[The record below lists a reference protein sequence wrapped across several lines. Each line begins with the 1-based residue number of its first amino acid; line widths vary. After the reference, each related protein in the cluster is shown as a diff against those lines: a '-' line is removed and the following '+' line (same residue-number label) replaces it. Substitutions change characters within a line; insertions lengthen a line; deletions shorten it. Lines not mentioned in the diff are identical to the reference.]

1 MESPEIPADP
11 FRPEG
16 GRSKEQRG
24 MVMAVGTALGV
35 SLGAA
40 IGTLLNNFA
49 LWMGISIAVGVG
61 VGALVD
67 AAIYRGRRNGS

>member
-16 GRSKEQRG
+16 GRAKEHRG
-24 MVMAVGTALGV
+24 TVMAVGTALGV

-40 IGTLLNNFA
+40 IGTLMNDFA
-49 LWMGISIAVGVG
+49 LWMGVSIAVGVG
-61 VGALVD
+61 VGAIVD
-67 AAIYRGRRNGS
+67 AAIYRKRMNGV

>member
-16 GRSKEQRG
+16 GRSKEHRG
-24 MVMAVGTALGV
+24 TVMAVGTALGV

-40 IGTLLNNFA
+40 IGTLMNNFA

-61 VGALVD
+61 VGAIVD
-67 AAIYRGRRNGS
+67 AAIYRRRRNGS

>member
-1 MESPEIPADP
+1 MMESPEIPADP

-16 GRSKEQRG
+16 GRSKEHRG
-24 MVMAVGTALGV
+24 TVMAVGTALGV

-40 IGTLLNNFA
+40 IGIFMNNFA
-49 LWMGISIAVGVG
+49 FWLGISIAAGVG

-67 AAIYRGRRNGS
+67 ATIYRRRRGS